1 MARKNEEEESTG
13 YSWMDTYGD
22 MVTLLLCFF
31 VLLYS
36 FSSIDGEKWKQLV
49 SALSGTGG
57 NRYVTGIGESQTR
70 DENIAIMNTSITFN
84 KAVSRQPEDAGFI
97 VDESSSENGIDEL
110 YRSILEFIRQNNM
123 SGTISVSR
131 TTEAIYLRFNEMA
144 LFNSGYAD
152 ILPESKQTINN
163 IMIIIERYIKYIAA
177 IRIEG
182 HTDNVPINTAEF
194 KDNWDL
200 SAKRATNVLRLVLT
214 YNLFDPSMLSAV
226 GYGEFQPLADNS
238 SPEGR
243 ALNRRVDFVLVRADD
258 EVPAPSEQISK

>member
-1 MARKNEEEESTG
+1 MARRPEEEESTG

-31 VLLYS
+31 VFLYS
-36 FSSIDGEKWKQLV
+36 FSSIDGIKWKHLV

-57 NRYVTGIGESQTR
+57 NRYVTAIGESRSR

-84 KAVSRQPEDAGFI
+84 KVITKQPEDAGFI
-97 VDESSSENGIDEL
+97 IDESSSENGIDEL

-123 SGTISVSR
+123 GGTISVSR